1 VATVDPKGV
10 VTAVKSGTTRIGA
23 RLDKAQAEID
33 LRVSIPARLELCPVD
48 LISFGHCPKTA
59 AAPLLMHAGHR
70 GVVALRLFDDM
81 GHAIDVDEDKAH
93 PMATLTS
100 ESAGV
105 ATVDAS
111 GAVAALTP
119 GQTNLTARVGDI
131 KATLPVK
138 IAPPDFDRLEVTP
151 KTLALKVAKTN
162 RLAAVARLKKAA
174 VSDVSVVWTSSNAG
188 VASVAS
194 DGTVKAIGKGKAT
207 IAASA
212 GGKTCKVA
220 VAVK

>member
-1 VATVDPKGV
+1 LKHAALALFLVVGCTPEAKHLTLTATPPAPASGPLVVHSAGPATLLAATVEDAKGKTIRGAHIVFASSDPKVATVDPKGV

-100 ESAGV
+100 EIIQNAIPLRCRG
-105 ATVDAS
+105 
-111 GAVAALTP
+111 
-119 GQTNLTARVGDI
+119 GQGLAR
-131 KATLPVK
+131 
-138 IAPPDFDRLEVTP
+138 R
-151 KTLALKVAKTN
+151 
-162 RLAAVARLKKAA
+162 
-174 VSDVSVVWTSSNAG
+174 
-188 VASVAS
+188 
-194 DGTVKAIGKGKAT
+194 
-207 IAASA
+207 
-212 GGKTCKVA
+212 
-220 VAVK
+220 